1 MRGGG
6 IFHAKGND
14 FSLIYF
20 LQLNEKVPAQIATL
34 FWFVISIN
42 NNVTMLFD
50 DDDDVCFLG
59 TLKKDS

>member
-20 LQLNEKVPAQIATL
+20 LQLNEKVPAQIATFYL
-34 FWFVISIN
+34 VCY
-42 NNVTMLFD
+42 FD
-50 DDDDVCFLG
+50 KQQRDDVV
-59 TLKKDS
+59 